1 MGRYGKK
8 ALMFVSLPALCALIG
23 AGFPPIGERKYEI
36 DGQNRYA
43 PVQIKDARTTSKKA
57 YLKDPIQP
65 GTVGAPPAAKPR
77 PRPVAAIQPKAKA
90 GQLRFKAVTVNGHL
104 IRPRVD
110 FERDVL
116 QVDRADE
123 PVKQEFYQKI
133 FEPASQAD
141 F

>member
-1 MGRYGKK
+1 MP
-8 ALMFVSLPALCALIG
+8 VLCAAIA

-36 DGQNRYA
+36 DAQNRYA
-43 PVQIKDARTTSKKA
+43 PVQIKDARTSSPKS

-65 GTVGAPPAAKPR
+65 GSLHAPRASKPAPK
-77 PRPVAAIQPKAKA
+77 PVAVKRPKAKA
-90 GQLRFKAVTVNGHL
+90 GQLNFKAMTVNGHL

-123 PVKQEFYQKI
+123 PVTQDFFQKV
-133 FEPASQAD
+133 FEPASRDD